1 MLNKGDFTMKRY
13 LLILAAALL
22 LLTGC
27 GKQEAATSQAIS
39 EGDALEISAEELS
52 TSIKI
57 YSFTVDGLQM
67 EVLAAKDEDG
77 TVRTAFNTCQVC
89 NSSSKAYFEEKGDS
103 VVCQN
108 CGNAFGRKD
117 VGVLSGGCNPYP
129 IFASDREDTEN
140 AVRISYD
147 YLKDNAGLFARWKN
161 NG

>member
-1 MLNKGDFTMKRY
+1 MKRY
-13 LLILAAALL
+13 LALAATLLL

-27 GKQEAATSQAIS
+27 GKQQTAAPAIS
-39 EGDALEISAEELS
+39 AGGALEIPVDSLS
-52 TSIKI
+52 TSIQI
-57 YSFTVDGLQM
+57 FPFTLDGLQM

-89 NSSSKAYFEEKGDS
+89 NGSRKAYFVESGDS

-129 IFASDREDTEN
+129 IFASDRADTETT
-140 AVRISYD
+140 VSISYD
-147 YLKDNAGLFARWKN
+147 YLKSNASLFARWKD

>member
-1 MLNKGDFTMKRY
+1 MLNKGDLMMKRY

-27 GKQEAATSQAIS
+27 GKQQTATSQAIPA
-39 EGDALEISAEELS
+39 GGALEISPEELS

-89 NSSSKAYFEEKGDS
+89 NGSPKAYFEEKGDS

>member
-1 MLNKGDFTMKRY
+1 MMKRY

-39 EGDALEISAEELS
+39 EGDALEISRSELS
-52 TSIKI
+52 SSIKI

-77 TVRTAFNTCQVC
+77 TVRTAFKTCQVC
-89 NSSSKAYFEEKGDS
+89 NGSRKAYFQEEGDH

-108 CGNAFGRKD
+108 CGNSFGKED
-117 VGVLSGGCNPYP
+117 VGILSGGCNPYP
-129 IFASDREDTEN
+129 IFPEDRADTEDT
-140 AVRISYD
+140 VTISYD
-147 YLKDNAGLFARWKN
+147 FLKSAEGLFTRWKEN
-161 NG
+161 SPAGSQ

>member
-1 MLNKGDFTMKRY
+1 
-13 LLILAAALL
+13 
-22 LLTGC
+22 
-27 GKQEAATSQAIS
+27 
-39 EGDALEISAEELS
+39 
-52 TSIKI
+52 
-57 YSFTVDGLQM
+57 M

-89 NSSSKAYFEEKGDS
+89 NGSPKAYFEEKGDS

-140 AVRISYD
+140 AVRIFYD

-161 NG
+161 NS

>member
-1 MLNKGDFTMKRY
+1 MMKRY

-39 EGDALEISAEELS
+39 EGDALEISTGELS

-89 NSSSKAYFEEKGDS
+89 NGSRKAYFQEEGDH

-108 CGNAFGRKD
+108 CGNSFSKED

-129 IFASDREDTEN
+129 IFPEDRADTEDT
-140 AVRISYD
+140 VTISYD
-147 YLKDNAGLFARWKN
+147 FLKSAEGLFTRWKEN
-161 NG
+161 SPAGSQ

>member
-1 MLNKGDFTMKRY
+1 MKQK
-13 LLILAAALL
+13 LLPLLLALSL

-39 EGDALEISAEELS
+39 EGDALEISRSELS
-52 TSIKI
+52 SSIKI

-89 NSSSKAYFEEKGDS
+89 NGSPKAYFEEKGDS

-108 CGNAFGRKD
+108 CGNALAARTWACCPAAAIPIPSSHRTGRTRKM
-117 VGVLSGGCNPYP
+117 LSA
-129 IFASDREDTEN
+129 FSMTT
-140 AVRISYD
+140 
-147 YLKDNAGLFARWKN
+147 
-161 NG
+161 

>member
-1 MLNKGDFTMKRY
+1 MKRY
-13 LLILAAALL
+13 LLILAVAL

-39 EGDALEISAEELS
+39 EGDALEISRSELS
-52 TSIKI
+52 SSIKI

-89 NSSSKAYFEEKGDS
+89 NGSPKAYFEEKGDS

-108 CGNAFGRKD
+108 CGNAFGRKN

-129 IFASDREDTEN
+129 IFAEDRQDEGDT
-140 AVRISYD
+140 VRLSYKF
-147 YLKDNAGLFARWKN
+147 LSGSASLFTRWKEN
-161 NG
+161 NQ